1 MAQTPNELRAEIGQ
15 TRGQLSQMIDELN
28 RSVAK
33 TRRRIP
39 FYGMGR
45 RESLTIATG
54 AGLAFLAV
62 FVAMYAWQR
71 RSYDL

>member
-1 MAQTPNELRAEIGQ
+1 MDQTPDELRAEIEQ
-15 TRGQLSQMIDELN
+15 TRQQLSSTIDELN
-28 RSVAK
+28 RAVVK

-45 RESLTIATG
+45 PESLTILAG

-62 FVAMYAWQR
+62 FVAMYAMQR
-71 RSYDL
+71 RS